1 MAIISAAEL
10 LDMLV
15 MTLFVG
21 FIFKD
26 AFHARPKKR
35 DVLEYYTGK
44 RSRYWDGFYFA
55 ILATVPG
62 IVLHELGHKFVAL
75 SFGMNAVFHAAYQWL
90 GLGLILKL
98 LNFGFIFF
106 VPAFVSIS
114 GIGSPMQYAI
124 VAFAGPGINLVLWLI
139 SYIVVKFDLVDKKYM
154 EIAVLS
160 RKINLFLFFFNLI
173 PIRPFDGYGVFSNL
187 YAAFVG

>member
-1 MAIISAAEL
+1 M
-10 LDMLV
+10 
-15 MTLFVG
+15 
-21 FIFKD
+21 
-26 AFHARPKKR
+26 R
-35 DVLEYYTGK
+35 
-44 RSRYWDGFYFA
+44 
-55 ILATVPG
+55 
-62 IVLHELGHKFVAL
+62 
-75 SFGMNAVFHAAYQWL
+75 Q
-90 GLGLILKL
+90 
-98 LNFGFIFF
+98 
-106 VPAFVSIS
+106 S